1 MKKSE
6 VLVRG
11 GGPADRVLYEDIAE
25 ACRRG
30 PGEWFKVRTTDTEDA
45 AWALSHKIKTGRRA
59 AFRPAG
65 AFTAYTKGTDVF
77 AAAVPDGDGN

>member
-1 MKKSE
+1 MKKHE

-11 GGPADRVLYEDIAE
+11 GGPADRVLYADVAE
-25 ACRRG
+25 ACLQS
-30 PGEWFKVRTTDTEDA
+30 PGSWFKVRSTDTEDA

-65 AFTAYTKGTDVF
+65 AFSAYTKGTDVF
-77 AAAVPDGDGN
+77 AAAVRAGDGS